1 MFLASYYILD
11 SLLASITKSITSKF
25 QRLFSQSAVPHYSN
39 KLGSFRYSYL
49 IPNPILL
56 FHFIFPLERYLF
68 HVFWY
73 FLFIH
78 YSFLISILYLHSSI
92 QPVSTVFYLI
102 ILIYFT
108 GLNIIFIVSTVEN
121 NLTLFSLE
129 IPVLWTRKT
138 SLVTNDITN

>member
-49 IPNPILL
+49 IPNPISL
-56 FHFIFPLERYLF
+56 FHFLFPLEHYLF
-68 HVFWY
+68 HVFLY

-92 QPVSTVFYLI
+92 HPPPPCAGVFYLI

-108 GLNIIFIVSTVEN
+108 GLNLIFLVSTVEN
-121 NLTLFSLE
+121 YLTLFSL
-129 IPVLWTRKT
+129 
-138 SLVTNDITN
+138 

>member
-56 FHFIFPLERYLF
+56 FHFLFPLECYLF
-68 HVFWY
+68 HVFRY
-73 FLFIH
+73 FFFIH
-78 YSFLISILYLHSSI
+78 YSFLISILSLHFSI
-92 QPVSTVFYLI
+92 HPP
-102 ILIYFT
+102 ILCG
-108 GLNIIFIVSTVEN
+108 GLLSHHPD
-121 NLTLFSLE
+121 LFHWVKSY
-129 IPVLWTRKT
+129 IPCFNCGKLFNTIH
-138 SLVTNDITN
+138 N